1 MQKVGTQMS
10 RKQKSLQ
17 RKQIT
22 LSTNALSDETAVY
35 ARVTKHQGN
44 RSFLIT
50 IYDQKNNR
58 HLTDVK
64 ARVPSKR
71 APKITIPSVV
81 NVALPEDNDPDD
93 SFPEHSWGSKTWEI
107 LTPLDEKAVKQL
119 KKEGRISEI
128 LASTAEISID
138 TIKNV
143 DSMTKKGLGSTALN
157 DLDFGIEFE
166 REEEEKEPET
176 NTDKRDKVS
185 KHKAR
190 VLRTEDDEVNI
201 DAI

>member
-1 MQKVGTQMS
+1 MS

-22 LSTNALSDETAVY
+22 FSTTALSDETAIY
-35 ARVTKHQGN
+35 ARATKHLGN

-58 HLTDVK
+58 HLTDIK

-71 APKITIPSVV
+71 APKILIPSVV
-81 NVALPEDNDPDD
+81 NVALAEDDDPEDEN
-93 SFPEHSWGSKTWEI
+93 PEQSWASKTWEI
-107 LTPLDEKAVKQL
+107 LTPLDEKSVKQL
-119 KKEGRISEI
+119 KKDGRISDI
-128 LASTAEISID
+128 LASTAEISTE

-143 DSMTKKGLGSTALN
+143 DSMTKKGLGSTAL
-157 DLDFGIEFE
+157 DYLDDGIEFD
-166 REEEEKEPET
+166 REEEEKELEA

-190 VLRTEDDEVNI
+190 VLRPDTDDVNI

>member
-1 MQKVGTQMS
+1 MS

-22 LSTNALSDETAVY
+22 LSTTALSDETAVY

-50 IYDQKNNR
+50 IFDQKNNR

-71 APKITIPSVV
+71 APKILVPSVV
-81 NVALPEDNDPDD
+81 NVALAEDDDPDD
-93 SFPEHSWGSKTWEI
+93 ENPEQNWGSKTWEI
-107 LTPLDEKAVKQL
+107 LTPLDERSVKQL
-119 KKEGRISEI
+119 KKDGRISEV
-128 LASTAEISID
+128 LASTAEISIE

-143 DSMTKKGLGSTALN
+143 DSMTKKGLGSTALD
-157 DLDFGIEFE
+157 DLDMGIEFE
-166 REEEEKEPET
+166 RDEGDEDTET

-190 VLRTEDDEVNI
+190 VLRPDSDDVDI